1 MSPKAPRNIGTLLND
16 PSGHLSTIT
25 RHVRHLQRL
34 NEALYAILPVR
45 LKSHVVV
52 ANFTGG
58 ILVLCADSPAWATQ
72 LHYHLALVMEA
83 LRKQL
88 PGLQDIRVRNAR
100 PMPATAEKNKPRQ
113 MQLTRKSSNCL
124 SICADHVNDQKLRN
138 ALRRLARYGR

>member
-1 MSPKAPRNIGTLLND
+1 MPPKAPRKLGTLLNE
-16 PSGHLSTIT
+16 PGSHLSAIT
-25 RHVRHLQRL
+25 RHARHLRRL
-34 NEALYAILPVR
+34 NEALYAILPAR

-52 ANFTGG
+52 ANFTDG

-72 LHYHLALVMEA
+72 LHYHLALVTEA

-88 PGLQDIRVRNAR
+88 PGLQDIRVRNTR
-100 PMPATAEKNKPRQ
+100 PMPAAPQKCKPRQ

-124 SICADHVNDQKLRN
+124 SICADHINDQKLRN